1 MDRIEENVD
10 TAAEH
15 VQTGEEEIRVVG
27 KWAWQLYDCVRVA
40 GKWAWQ
46 LYDCVRVVGKW
57 AWQLHVLL
65 EW

>member
-27 KWAWQLYDCVRVA
+27 SGRGNCT
-40 GKWAWQ
+40 
-46 LYDCVRVVGKW
+46 VRVVGKW
-57 AWQLHVLL
+57 GKLHVLNWSIYDVL
-65 EW
+65 MLCVLW